1 MAHKRYVDFISGSAL
16 DALIRGKAR
25 EITVG
30 GTSAGNAIQVNALQ
44 RKKKTSMLFSCV
56 LLVASSIARQAI
68 SQTILFN

>member
-44 RKKKTSMLFSCV
+44 RKEEDIHVIFMCFAPPPSPDKP
-56 LLVASSIARQAI
+56 

>member
-44 RKKKTSMLFSCV
+44 R
-56 LLVASSIARQAI
+56 
-68 SQTILFN
+68 